1 MGVCSRCG
9 QQATGSLCMACGGAQ
24 VQHPAVDG
32 ASPGWAA
39 TLESRALTERLPSTP
54 TDHFF
59 IDEVPRQSDAPAS
72 TPGAHTGE
80 PHNRHTPRPEAY
92 SDTTP
97 VPANGWWPTPYPA
110 PVPPGYAATVMTPP
124 QLPVP
129 PGYAATVMTPP
140 QLPVPPGYAATVMT
154 PPQLPVPPGY
164 AATVMTP
171 PPVVG
176 VPQPTGP
183 YWPNQVP
190 YSPVPPNTPP
200 AGKSPRGW
208 LVALVVLAVV
218 LVAIAVVIAVIMAS
232 RLGAQPEASSTT
244 APTAVTTVT
253 VPPTQSPTPTPTPTP
268 TVDPE
273 VAAQAELDRL
283 IAESASWVP
292 LDGQWAAMLG
302 GKWVGI
308 TDPLQTNSKGS
319 HTFGAADIL
328 AEHETLKA
336 RVAGAD
342 VVLLDSRT
350 FGDNIS
356 HDGQPLYVT
365 IGLGDFNDRDDVL
378 AWCAAQFPE
387 LSGARLENQCTSS
400 RLYR

>member
-154 PPQLPVPPGY
+154 PP
-164 AATVMTP
+164 
-171 PPVVG
+171 PVVG

-183 YWPNQVP
+183 YWPNQAP
-190 YSPVPPNTPP
+190 NFPVPPNTPP

-244 APTAVTTVT
+244 VPTAVTTIT
-253 VPPTQSPTPTPTPTP
+253 APPTPSLTPTPTP
-268 TVDPE
+268 TVNPE

-283 IAESASWVP
+283 IADSASWVP

-319 HTFGAADIL
+319 HTCGAADIL

-387 LSGARLENQCTSS
+387 LSGTRLENQCTSS

>member
-154 PPQLPVPPGY
+154 PP
-164 AATVMTP
+164 
-171 PPVVG
+171 PVVG

-183 YWPNQVP
+183 YWPNQAP
-190 YSPVPPNTPP
+190 NFPVPPNTPP

-336 RVAGAD
+336 RVAGVD

>member
-154 PPQLPVPPGY
+154 PP
-164 AATVMTP
+164 
-171 PPVVG
+171 PVVG

-183 YWPNQVP
+183 YWPNQAP
-190 YSPVPPNTPP
+190 NFPVPPNTPP

>member
-154 PPQLPVPPGY
+154 PP
-164 AATVMTP
+164 
-171 PPVVG
+171 PVVG

-183 YWPNQVP
+183 YWPNQAP
-190 YSPVPPNTPP
+190 NFSVPPNTPP

>member
-154 PPQLPVPPGY
+154 PP
-164 AATVMTP
+164 
-171 PPVVG
+171 PVVG

-190 YSPVPPNTPP
+190 NFPVPPNTPP

-244 APTAVTTVT
+244 VPTAVTTIT
-253 VPPTQSPTPTPTPTP
+253 APPTPSLTPTPTP
-268 TVDPE
+268 TVNPE

-283 IAESASWVP
+283 IADSASWVP

-308 TDPLQTNSKGS
+308 TDPLQTNSKGG

-387 LSGARLENQCTSS
+387 LSGTRLENQCTSS

>member
-154 PPQLPVPPGY
+154 PP
-164 AATVMTP
+164 
-171 PPVVG
+171 PVVG

-183 YWPNQVP
+183 YWPNQAP
-190 YSPVPPNTPP
+190 NFPVPPNTPP

-244 APTAVTTVT
+244 VPTAVTTIT
-253 VPPTQSPTPTPTPTP
+253 APPTPSLTPTPTP
-268 TVDPE
+268 TVNPE

-283 IAESASWVP
+283 IADSASWVP

>member
-183 YWPNQVP
+183 YWPNQAP
-190 YSPVPPNTPP
+190 NFPVPPNTPP

>member
-154 PPQLPVPPGY
+154 PP
-164 AATVMTP
+164 
-171 PPVVG
+171 PVVG

-183 YWPNQVP
+183 YWPNQAP
-190 YSPVPPNTPP
+190 NFPVPPNTPP

-308 TDPLQTNSKGS
+308 TDPLQTNSKGG

-336 RVAGAD
+336 RVAGVD

-387 LSGARLENQCTSS
+387 LSGTRLENQCTSS

>member
-1 MGVCSRCG
+1 VGVCSRCG

-154 PPQLPVPPGY
+154 PP
-164 AATVMTP
+164 
-171 PPVVG
+171 PVVG

-183 YWPNQVP
+183 YWPNQAP
-190 YSPVPPNTPP
+190 NFPVPPNTPP